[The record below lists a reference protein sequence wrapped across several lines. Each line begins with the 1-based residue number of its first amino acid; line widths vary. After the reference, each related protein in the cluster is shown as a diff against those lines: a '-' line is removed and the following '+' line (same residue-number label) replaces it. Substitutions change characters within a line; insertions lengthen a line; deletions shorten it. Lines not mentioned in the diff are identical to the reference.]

1 MQSMFCDTVTLYN
14 RYKEDGAEKWHRTVI
29 EGVFLDVIKGAVAR
43 KTGVTSA
50 DSALLIVPMNLSVAA
65 DFVASA
71 AYCGDGWTLAAGD
84 ILAVGAASAEIAV
97 SPKEL
102 KGVGETFTITSV
114 DRKAHGGSMAHWEV
128 SAK

>member
-14 RYKEDGAEKWHRTVI
+14 QYKEDGAEKWHRTVI

-43 KTGVTSA
+43 KTGVSSA
-50 DSALLIVPMNLSVAA
+50 DGVVLIVPMNVPAST
-65 DFVASA
+65 DFVAPA
-71 AYCGDGWTLAAGD
+71 AYCGTGWTLAAGD
-84 ILAVGAASAEIAV
+84 ILTAGAVSAEIAV

-102 KGVGETFTITSV
+102 RRVGEIFTVTSV